1 MCEKQG
7 KNLYSTLVKQ
17 DICVTVEVN
26 VQYSHLTFGVKLRQ
40 KKNLRV
46 TPIKKRSRR
55 KILNWGT
62 NPRRMEDQKG
72 VQESDA
78 CDSCKGCRPGIRQL
92 EHCNTSAEVWP
103 WPLDDELAR
112 LKISPHCQQF
122 TFSFFWGKTSCLRKY
137 VSACLSDHLT
147 TWGYECSSF
156 TRIRGTVLR
165 PVSEVDEWSPRF
177 RCCLLLKRET
187 ARQRFDFCGAW
198 NFCGRILTILRE
210 CAVDCD
216 FTYFILQKDCG
227 VDPKKHQVCMARK
240 VATCT
245 CLLQRFQS
253 GCLTLLIAPTST
265 IHS

>member
-137 VSACLSDHLT
+137 VSACLSD
-147 TWGYECSSF
+147 
-156 TRIRGTVLR
+156 R
-165 PVSEVDEWSPRF
+165 
-177 RCCLLLKRET
+177 
-187 ARQRFDFCGAW
+187 
-198 NFCGRILTILRE
+198 LTILQGMNVQASHESGGRS
-210 CAVDCD
+210 CV
-216 FTYFILQKDCG
+216 Q
-227 VDPKKHQVCMARK
+227 
-240 VATCT
+240 
-245 CLLQRFQS
+245 CLK
-253 GCLTLLIAPTST
+253 
-265 IHS
+265 